1 MKKWSVADGE
11 EQDGINGLSP
21 FLGRVA
27 VRRSGQWTERKN
39 TRRTLASAE
48 SGNLKKKQ
56 NKKNDKERKEDES
69 CPVTFPP
76 THRPSAW
83 LPNAFVLK
91 GKTTDTKFN
100 ASIRDVAG
108 VNTTLVICSS
118 KFVSLP
124 LAR

>member
-1 MKKWSVADGE
+1 M
-11 EQDGINGLSP
+11 
-21 FLGRVA
+21 
-27 VRRSGQWTERKN
+27 EREKN
-39 TRRTLASAE
+39 TRRTLALAE
-48 SGNLKKKQ
+48 SGNLKKKN
-56 NKKNDKERKEDES
+56 NKKDKERKEDEF

-91 GKTTDTKFN
+91 GKTTDTKVN

-108 VNTTLVICSS
+108 VNITLVICSS